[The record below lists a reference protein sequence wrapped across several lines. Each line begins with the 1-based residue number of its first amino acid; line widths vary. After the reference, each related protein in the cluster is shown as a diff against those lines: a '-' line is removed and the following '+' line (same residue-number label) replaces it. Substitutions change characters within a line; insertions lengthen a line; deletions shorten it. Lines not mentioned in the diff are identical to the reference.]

1 MHAQPVEGGQSTR
14 FVPVLVAIIALTCL
28 IALPLLTYP
37 LGRDQGEFAVI
48 GRGLLQGK
56 VPYVDLWNPKPPAV
70 FFAYAA
76 AMAVFGQ
83 TAPALRAIDLLLM
96 PPLLLSIA
104 WIGARLFSR
113 RVGLWAALLFAVF
126 YLTETFWTLTQN
138 DGIAVLPMCLA
149 LVCALKA
156 AERSPRS
163 FAWALAS
170 GALMGVVF
178 GFKYP
183 FALFA
188 VVLVLAYAFEV
199 RRRTE
204 APPLSVSSM
213 SLWLAYVIPAAV
225 GGLIVTGAGVLW
237 LMQAGAWDAFVE
249 SARVTASYTA
259 LGAQPSALA
268 EAMLIALG
276 YRWSHW
282 GLLFVL
288 AALGLIM
295 ENRIRIRRTT
305 PHPLAPSPRVER
317 GNIRL
322 VLFASSISIR
332 RQGFGSLFMLV
343 WLLIAFAIML
353 VQLRGY
359 DYHWLPMLPP
369 LALLGA
375 LGLTR
380 ALDFAASRL
389 ATRGR
394 SPAQDSPSVP
404 LWLTLLAALVFV
416 AILANGIYP
425 KAWRYLTG
433 GEDQLAYEDRFVAGE
448 FVAGESERVAEFLRL
463 RNVPGDSLY
472 IWGFRPEIYYL
483 SGLNPPTRFIFQ
495 FPLVADWYPPEWRT
509 ENVDILWAALPP
521 YVLILQVDYMPWVTG
536 SEEDSNTLLQLYTE
550 LNDWLIYNYERETR
564 IGNFFIWR
572 RKLQPG

>member
-1 MHAQPVEGGQSTR
+1 M
-14 FVPVLVAIIALTCL
+14 PVLVAIIALTCL

-104 WIGARLFSR
+104 WIGARLFSC

-204 APPLSVSSM
+204 APLLSV

-225 GGLIVTGAGVLW
+225 GGLIVTGVGVLW
-237 LMQAGAWDAFVE
+237 LVQAGAWDAFVE

-282 GLLFVL
+282 GLLFIL
-288 AALGLIM
+288 GALGLFG
-295 ENRIRIRRTT
+295 
-305 PHPLAPSPRVER
+305 V
-317 GNIRL
+317 
-322 VLFASSISIR
+322 R
-332 RQGFGSLFMLV
+332 RQGFRSLFTPPALALV
-343 WLLIAFAIML
+343 WLLIAFVIML

-369 LALLGA
+369 LALIGA

-380 ALDFAASRL
+380 GLDFATSLLSR
-389 ATRGR
+389 R
-394 SPAQDSPSVP
+394 QSPSVP

-416 AILANGIYP
+416 AILVNGIYP

-433 GEDQLAYEDRFVAGE
+433 GE
-448 FVAGESERVAEFLRL
+448 
-463 RNVPGDSLY
+463 
-472 IWGFRPEIYYL
+472 
-483 SGLNPPTRFIFQ
+483 
-495 FPLVADWYPPEWRT
+495 
-509 ENVDILWAALPP
+509 
-521 YVLILQVDYMPWVTG
+521 
-536 SEEDSNTLLQLYTE
+536 
-550 LNDWLIYNYERETR
+550 
-564 IGNFFIWR
+564 
-572 RKLQPG
+572 